1 MISPVTESAFAERR
15 QSDWT
20 ALEQLAHRVDTK
32 GYEGLSPPDL
42 ARISPLYRDVCA
54 DLARAEAARYS
65 APLVDYLQSLTA
77 SAHTVLYG
85 VYAREGRRGQRLRG
99 FRAALEAFP
108 RAVRARYR
116 SMLLS
121 ALFFFGPFALGC
133 FAALYEPAF
142 AFRIVPESTLL
153 PLTEAY
159 AKGFDAGRD
168 AGESALMAGF
178 YVNNNIGIAL
188 RCFALGIFGGL
199 GSAFY
204 LIDNGLSIG
213 AILGYVASQGA
224 GANILTFIISHGSL
238 ELGAIVLAGGA
249 GLSLGWSIVS
259 PGERTRIASLQAAG
273 RDVTVIAFG
282 AAAMLL
288 VAAGI
293 EGFWSGSSVPPLLKA
308 VVGAFLF
315 LAVTAYLVFAGR
327 GLGPAGAAPLG
338 GRGGQPW
345 I

>member
-1 MISPVTESAFAERR
+1 MISAVTESAFAIRR
-15 QSDWT
+15 QSDWSS
-20 ALEQLAHRVDTK
+20 LEQLAHRVDTR
-32 GYEGLSPPDL
+32 GYKGLSPVDL

-77 SAHTVLYG
+77 SAHAVLYG
-85 VYAREGRRGQRLRG
+85 VYGRGGVRLRG
-99 FRAALEAFP
+99 LKWALEAFP

-121 ALFFFGPFALGC
+121 ALLFFGPLAVGVVAAIHEPGFAL
-133 FAALYEPAF
+133 
-142 AFRIVPESTLL
+142 RIVPESTLL

-188 RCFALGIFGGL
+188 RCFALGISGGL

-204 LIDNGLSIG
+204 LVDNGLSIG

-224 GANILTFIISHGSL
+224 GANILTFIVSHGSL
-238 ELGAIVLAGGA
+238 ELGAIVLSGGA

-259 PGERTRIASLQAAG
+259 PGARTRIASLQAAG
-273 RDVTVIAFG
+273 RDVAIIAFG
-282 AAAMLL
+282 AALMLL

-293 EGFWSGSSVPPLLKA
+293 EGFWSGSSAPPLLKR
-308 VVGAFLF
+308 VVGASLF
-315 LAVTAYLVFAGR
+315 LGVMSYLVFAGR
-327 GLGPAGAAPLG
+327 RERRSSGATSTR
-338 GRGGQPW
+338 GRADPPW
-345 I
+345 T

>member
-1 MISPVTESAFAERR
+1 MISAVTENAFAARR

-20 ALEQLAHRVDTK
+20 TLEQLAHCVDTK
-32 GYEGLSPPDL
+32 GYNSLSPRDL

-65 APLVDYLQSLTA
+65 GPLVEYLQSLTA

-85 VYAREGRRGQRLRG
+85 VYGRGVRGG
-99 FRAALEAFP
+99 FRARGVRSALDAFP
-108 RAVRARYR
+108 RAVRKHYR
-116 SMLLS
+116 PILLS
-121 ALFFFGPFALGC
+121 AVLFFGPFAIGVL
-133 FAALYEPAF
+133 AALFEPGF

-188 RCFALGIFGGL
+188 RCLALGISFGL

-204 LIDNGLSIG
+204 LVDNGLSIG

-224 GANILTFIISHGSL
+224 GANIFTFIVSHGSL
-238 ELGAIVLAGGA
+238 ELGAIVLSGGA
-249 GLSLGWSIVS
+249 GLALGWSIVS
-259 PGERTRIASLQAAG
+259 PGDQTRLASLQATG
-273 RDVTVIAFG
+273 RDVAVIAFG
-282 AAAMLL
+282 AAAMLAM
-288 VAAGI
+288 AAGI
-293 EGFWSGSSVPPLLKA
+293 EGFWSGSSVPPLLKLA
-308 VVGAFLF
+308 VGASLF
-315 LAVTAYLVFAGR
+315 LAVLTYLVFAGR
-327 GLGPAGAAPLG
+327 RSSIAP
-338 GRGGQPW
+338 W
-345 I
+345 T